1 MKCQVATQDLISVRG
16 RPSSMMEE
24 ESTAA
29 LRSKGLSTAAE
40 NRPVPGSQTDI
51 EQELRIEGPN
61 HPEGLSRLR
70 LGRISLNQQK
80 LLLQGLVLLS

>member
-1 MKCQVATQDLISVRG
+1 
-16 RPSSMMEE
+16 MMEE

-80 LLLQGLVLLS
+80 GPGQSTTSSKSG